1 MRLNEINIR
10 DPFILPYDG
19 VYYLYG
25 KVKLNDTRFVV
36 YKSID
41 LTEWS
46 EPKVVFE
53 PPSDFWATK
62 AFWAPEVHEYKGRF
76 KSSSNSNAIV

>member
-1 MRLNEINIR
+1 MQLHDIYIR
-10 DPFILPYDG
+10 DPFILPHNG

-25 KVKLNDTRFVV
+25 KEKLHDRRFVV
-36 YKSID
+36 YESND
-41 LTEWS
+41 LIEWS

-62 AFWAPEVHEYKGRF
+62 DFWAPEEIGR
-76 KSSSNSNAIV
+76 AHV